1 MKIAELFNVSGKV
14 AIVTGGSRGIGEMI
28 AAGFLA
34 NGVKVYITARKEA
47 ALIEKAHELSKTYA
61 GECIPVPCDLSTMDG
76 MNDFEVESHQITNTL
91 NDEKFDLES
100 TLPYKDFLKG

>member
-47 ALIEKAHELSKTYA
+47 ALIEKARELSETYT

-76 MNDFEVESHQITNTL
+76 MNNFVDFIQSKEEHI
-91 NDEKFDLES
+91 
-100 TLPYKDFLKG
+100 DFLINNAGASWG